1 MFDIILF
8 MAPAIAMCLILT
20 GICVYIGIHV
30 IMREVIFIDIA
41 LAQIA
46 ALGAS
51 LCLFFD
57 LELTSFWTFLI
68 SLSFTL
74 IAALLLAG
82 TKKLSHLVPQ
92 EAFIGILYAT
102 GAAMLILMGDRLAH
116 GSEHVKELMVGH
128 LLWTNWREVGF
139 YFIIYLMLGI
149 IYFLLHKQL
158 LNISQHRGTNTSTKG
173 SIMFWEFVFYAML
186 GIVVSF
192 GVRVAG
198 VLLMFGLLVV
208 PAVIGSILKTSFQA
222 RLIIGWITGLIFSL
236 LGSYLSYS
244 MDFPTGAMIVV
255 SLGVGLF
262 LLSLLKGIQIHA
274 KAKQS

>member
-8 MAPAIAMCLILT
+8 MAPAICMCLILT

-51 LCLFFD
+51 LCIFFD
-57 LELTSFWTFLI
+57 LELTSIWTFLI
-68 SLSFTL
+68 SLSFAL
-74 IAALLLAG
+74 IAALLLSG
-82 TKKLSHLVPQ
+82 TKKLSRQVPQ

-102 GAAMLILMGDRLAH
+102 GAAALILMGDRLAH

-128 LLWTNWREVGF
+128 LLWTNWREVSF
-139 YFIIYLMLGI
+139 YFVVYLVLGS
-149 IYFLLHKQL
+149 IYFLLHKRL
-158 LNISQHRGTNTSTKG
+158 LNISQNYGTENLQNS
-173 SIMFWEFVFYAML
+173 SILLWEFIFYALL
-186 GIVVSF
+186 GVVVTF

-198 VLLMFGLLVV
+198 VLLMFGFLVV
-208 PAVIGSILKTSFQA
+208 PAVIGSLLGTSFKI
-222 RLIIGWITGLIFSL
+222 RLMIGWVTGLIFSL

-244 MDFPTGAMIVV
+244 LDFPTGATIVV
-255 SLGVGLF
+255 SLGIGL
-262 LLSLLKGIQIHA
+262 LILALIKVMQLQVKTKS
-274 KAKQS
+274 